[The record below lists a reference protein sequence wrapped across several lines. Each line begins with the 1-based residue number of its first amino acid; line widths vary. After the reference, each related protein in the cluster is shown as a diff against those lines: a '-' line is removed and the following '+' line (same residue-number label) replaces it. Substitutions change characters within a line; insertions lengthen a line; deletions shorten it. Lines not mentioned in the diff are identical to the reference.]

1 MTILKNQSGD
11 GFILKTKNTQVTA
24 LRNLIEV
31 GDFKIANPGEY
42 DVAQV
47 SCDVQNLGENINS
60 LIELEMILVGV
71 LDANIHSEDLA
82 EDFTKVS
89 ILLMFIN
96 NTGDFKSASTLVS
109 KIEPQLVFYLSKEK
123 IESKIESSIEVVPSP
138 YKISKNELV
147 NEGISH
153 LIFA

>member
-11 GFILKTKNTQVTA
+11 GFILKTKNTQIII

-31 GDFKIANPGEY
+31 GDFKITSPGEY
-42 DVAQV
+42 DVAQI
-47 SCDVQNLGENINS
+47 SCDVQSLGENINS
-60 LIELEMILVGV
+60 LIELEMILVGA
-71 LDANIHSEDLA
+71 LDASINSEDLA

-89 ILLMFIN
+89 ILLMFIDSTN
-96 NTGDFKSASTLVS
+96 DFKSASTLVS

-123 IESKIESSIEVVPSP
+123 IESKVEPSIEVAPSP

-147 NEGISH
+147 YEGTRH
-153 LIFA
+153 LIFE